1 MRYVRATRAG
11 QLLESPPVLQYVEH
25 FRLKR
30 RILTCCGVVSTRTS
44 VVKTGSDPFLR
55 GIAHVGDFRPLFLG
69 IRALGP
75 EEALGVG
82 ALQLGS
88 AIALTNS
95 ASGQQAET
103 ETPGPQIAAV
113 RASPTEARS
122 PTSDADCSRTLS
134 TLERARFKQVALAT
148 DGNSAIR
155 QGLLLSHDQ
164 ELGRRRRADRA
175 RCPQCAASCKD
186 CSDSVWVLPQRP
198 QP

>member
-1 MRYVRATRAG
+1 MRYVWATRAG

-82 ALQLGS
+82 ALHLGS

-103 ETPGPQIAAV
+103 ETPGPQTRAF
-113 RASPTEARS
+113 RASPTEAPS
-122 PTSDADCSRTLS
+122 PTSDAEFSQTRS
-134 TLERARFKQVALAT
+134 PSERARLRQVAPVT